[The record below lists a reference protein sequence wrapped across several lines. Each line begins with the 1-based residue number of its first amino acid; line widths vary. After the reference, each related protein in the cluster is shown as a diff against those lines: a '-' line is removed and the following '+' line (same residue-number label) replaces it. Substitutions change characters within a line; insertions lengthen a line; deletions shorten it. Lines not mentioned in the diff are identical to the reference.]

1 MFPDSKRIIVRR
13 DLRELAAMRDEVSD
27 FLGSRSLPL
36 QSASRAVLAV
46 DEAVSNIIIHNNSD
60 PSLPPIEV
68 ELSFAVDRVE
78 VRIRDAGKMFDPC
91 TKSLAGFRAGAAR
104 GLGLH
109 LIHRAMDEVNY
120 RFHCGRYNELKLVKY
135 AG

>member
-1 MFPDSKRIIVRR
+1 MSPDSKRIIVRR
-13 DLRELAAMRDEVSD
+13 DLGELAAMRDEVSD

-68 ELSFAVDRVE
+68 ELSLAVDRVE
-78 VRIRDAGKMFDPC
+78 VSIRDAGKMFDPC
-91 TKSLAGFRAGAAR
+91 TKSLAGSHAGVH

-120 RFHCGRYNELKLVKY
+120 RFLCGRYNELKLVKY

>member
-68 ELSFAVDRVE
+68 ELSLAVDRVE
-78 VRIRDAGKMFDPC
+78 VSIRDAGKMFDPC
-91 TKSLAGFRAGAAR
+91 TKSLAGSRAGAR

-120 RFHCGRYNELKLVKY
+120 RFLCGRYNELKLVKY